1 MKRGVPLIAAFAAA
15 MISAPALA
23 VPASQLLGQPHAVV
37 ARQLSFLNEPPD
49 LRGLTSSGPI
59 DIWRARFVC
68 DGRRS
73 GNTVTFVFRAGK
85 LERMVRPLD
94 WVVRQAP
101 GVDPWK
107 APRDPMLAPFAGA
120 LPFQDSLL
128 NGLGRSEAKSIAA
141 NTPLVN
147 CPELVKSGAARPQRF
162 SLGNPS
168 DQQALALAPFAVLLP
183 SLNKRRREAA
193 AAGQATFKA
202 VVLGAALPGGRDAF
216 IKRRGVRSYG
226 GGGYEVFS
234 VDMGSQP
241 NNNLAN
247 VNEAAFVGVRN
258 GRVEWKARDRSG
270 VGPELC
276 LDRNGVPGANR
287 KGCSSTGHFT
297 P

>member
-1 MKRGVPLIAAFAAA
+1 
-15 MISAPALA
+15 MIGAQALAAPA
-23 VPASQLLGQPHAVV
+23 SRLLGQPHAVA

-59 DIWRARFVC
+59 DIWRARRVC
-68 DGRRS
+68 DGRQWGS
-73 GNTVTFVFRAGK
+73 TVTFVFRAGQ
-85 LERMVRPLD
+85 LERMVRPPD
-94 WVVRQAP
+94 RVVRHAP
-101 GVDPWK
+101 GVEPWK
-107 APRDPMLAPFAGA
+107 APRDPVLAPFAGA

-128 NGLGRSEAKSIAA
+128 DGLGRSGEKAIAA
-141 NTPLVN
+141 DTLLVN
-147 CPELVKSGAARPQRF
+147 CPRLVKSGAARPQRF

-168 DQQALALAPFAVLLP
+168 DQQVLALAPFAVLLP

-193 AAGQATFKA
+193 AAGQATFKT

-216 IKRRGVRSYG
+216 IKRPGVRSYG
-226 GGGYEVFS
+226 GGAYEVFS
-234 VDMGSQP
+234 IDMGSQP
-241 NNNLAN
+241 NNNVAN

-258 GRVEWKARDRSG
+258 GRVEWKARDRLG

>member
-1 MKRGVPLIAAFAAA
+1 MRRGVPLIAALAAA
-15 MISAPALA
+15 MVGVPALA
-23 VPASQLLGQPHAVV
+23 APASQLLGQPHAVV
-37 ARQLSFLNEPPD
+37 AKRLSFLNEPPD

-59 DIWRARFVC
+59 DIWRGRRVC
-68 DGRRS
+68 DGGES
-73 GNTVTFVFRAGK
+73 GNIITFVFQAGK
-85 LERMVRPLD
+85 LERMVKPPDR
-94 WVVRQAP
+94 VIRHAP
-101 GVDPWK
+101 GVDWGK
-107 APRDPMLAPFAGA
+107 APRDPVLAPFAGA

-128 NGLGRSEAKSIAA
+128 DGLGRNKGKPITAD
-141 NTPLVN
+141 TPLVN
-147 CPELVKSGAARPQRF
+147 CPDLVKSGAVRLQRF
-162 SLGNPS
+162 SLANPS

-202 VVLGAALPGGRDAF
+202 VVLGVPLPGGRDAF

-226 GGGYEVFS
+226 GGRYEVFS

-247 VNEAAFVGVRN
+247 MNEAAFIGVRN
-258 GRVEWKARDRSG
+258 GRVEWKARERFG

-276 LDRNGVPGANR
+276 LDRSGVPGATR